1 MEFLL
6 ISLACLI
13 LLLGIIWRPFFKQY
27 SNNSSADVVDM
38 SLREQ
43 TNIDLYHEHKKEI
56 EQDYA
61 DGGIDEE
68 NYQYLLAELDN
79 TLLQDIENNQSDTE
93 AAESQSREK
102 LMSIFWPVGLSLF
115 ILIFAF
121 GVYQK
126 QGVFDKLTQMPPQD
140 SQHQAMSSEEAQM
153 QRHEQAIVY
162 IKELQQHLEKEP
174 KDSEAWYNLGQA
186 YISVADFDAAIA
198 AVDEVIKLEGEHAD
212 LVGVKAQA
220 SYYRN
225 NQQIDEQVQQYIDK
239 ALALDPQDPS
249 TNILLGMHNFIE
261 TNYQQAIKHWQLV
274 IDSNKPGVNV
284 AALQEAIAEANKRAG
299 MPSSIQ
305 AEVAGPKLSINVE
318 LSANI
323 AQALANGDDKVVFVY
338 AIPTDGKRMP
348 LAAVKIM
355 ASDLPKVVVLNNQ
368 QAMTPESN
376 LSSVERVHVYAV
388 VSNQGGA
395 GIKPGDFKGEILNI
409 DVNSEDT
416 LNLQVDKLVE

>member
-13 LLLGIIWRPFFKQY
+13 LLLGILWRPFFKQY
-27 SNNSSADVVDM
+27 SHNSTTDDVDM
-38 SLREQ
+38 KLREQ

-56 EQDYA
+56 ERDYA

-68 NYQYLLAELDN
+68 NYQFLLAELDN
-79 TLLQDIENNQSDTE
+79 TLLQDIENNQSE
-93 AAESQSREK
+93 AESVQSQGSEK
-102 LMSIFWPVGLSLF
+102 LLSIVWPVSLSLF

-121 GVYQK
+121 AVYQN
-126 QGVFDKLTQMPPQD
+126 QGTFEKLTQMPPQD
-140 SQHQAMSSEEAQM
+140 SQHQAMSSEEAQQ
-153 QRHEQAIVY
+153 QRHQQAIAY
-162 IKELQQHLEKEP
+162 IKELQEHLEKEP
-174 KDSEAWYNLGQA
+174 QDSEAWYNLGQA

-198 AVDEVIKLEGEHAD
+198 AVDEVIKIEGEHAD

-274 IDSNKPGVNV
+274 IDANKPGVNIE
-284 AALQEAIAEANKRAG
+284 ALKEAIAEANKRSG
-299 MPSSIQ
+299 MPSSMQ

-318 LSANI
+318 LSTNI
-323 AQALANGDDKVVFVY
+323 AQELANGNDKVVFVY
-338 AIPTDGKRMP
+338 AIPTDGRRMP
-348 LAAVKIM
+348 LAAVKLM

-395 GIKPGDFKGEILNI
+395 GIKPGDFKGELLDL
-409 DVNSEDT
+409 DVNNTDT
-416 LNLQVDKLVE
+416 IKLRIDKLVE